1 MFWSPLFI
9 LIMRSFLLLRSI
21 RLYGCTAV
29 YPFACWKTSG
39 LLLVWGDMIR
49 TAIHIHVQFFVWGY
63 VFISPGRYLR
73 VGLLVHTLNIFFF
86 TFYFE
91 IWTHR
96 IAEIVQRFCI
106 AISPCASCPVLT
118 ADRINIIKTNHY
130 PNQETDICTIWL
142 TKLQILLRYHQ
153 FLRVF
158 FFCLFLVCACIWICS
173 TTISIKTQ
181 NGSILAK
188 ALHHLS
194 FLIMSNMRPR
204 EVE

>member
-158 FFCLFLVCACIWICS
+158 FFVCFWYVHAYGFVARPSRSRHKTVPSWQRH
-173 TTISIKTQ
+173 SIT
-181 NGSILAK
+181 SL
-188 ALHHLS
+188 
-194 FLIMSNMRPR
+194 LIMSNMKPR